1 MKFVWA
7 AELLNRRRIVKMP
20 HTQDSKFKR
29 LFNNNTMYK
38 YDGLLIHQDYDD
50 DGALEVV
57 EADGVRSLHFGSLP
71 RQSSMLLSDP
81 HKLYLE
87 YAKTMS
93 TWMLFKET
101 LNDDALLIGL
111 GGGSLAKYL
120 LHQFPDCQLK
130 VVEYRKSVVKIARS
144 HFDLPFDDAR
154 LKVIVDDGAEYV
166 RKRLDS
172 ERELYSLIMV
182 DAFDATGMAEAIC
195 NFEFFERCQTLL
207 KKDGILVINCWGGV
221 RRPQFQKIALW
232 LGRLF
237 NWKLLFVPVAGRG
250 NIIGL
255 AFNEKIPTYRLKDLR
270 TRAIVLEQLH
280 QIEFTRFLKD
290 LVKHNASVLQNI
302 IYK

>member
-111 GGGSLAKYL
+111 GGGSVCCIFATITLGYSGVIGIVFNTTFGSGIAANST
-120 LHQFPDCQLK
+120 
-130 VVEYRKSVVKIARS
+130 KSV
-144 HFDLPFDDAR
+144 
-154 LKVIVDDGAEYV
+154 
-166 RKRLDS
+166 
-172 ERELYSLIMV
+172 
-182 DAFDATGMAEAIC
+182 
-195 NFEFFERCQTLL
+195 
-207 KKDGILVINCWGGV
+207 GG
-221 RRPQFQKIALW
+221 
-232 LGRLF
+232 
-237 NWKLLFVPVAGRG
+237 
-250 NIIGL
+250 
-255 AFNEKIPTYRLKDLR
+255 
-270 TRAIVLEQLH
+270 
-280 QIEFTRFLKD
+280 
-290 LVKHNASVLQNI
+290 
-302 IYK
+302 

>member
-1 MKFVWA
+1 
-7 AELLNRRRIVKMP
+7 
-20 HTQDSKFKR
+20 
-29 LFNNNTMYK
+29 MYK

-57 EADGVRSLHFGSLP
+57 EVDGVRSLHFGSLP
-71 RQSSMLLSDP
+71 RQSSMLLSEP
-81 HKLYLE
+81 NQLYLE
-87 YAKTMS
+87 YARTMTS
-93 TWMLFKET
+93 WMLFKET
-101 LNDDALLIGL
+101 LIDDALLIGL
-111 GGGSLAKYL
+111 GGGSLAKHL
-120 LHQFPDCQLK
+120 LHQFPHCQVK

-144 HFDLPFDDAR
+144 HFGLPLDSR
-154 LKVIVDDGAEYV
+154 LKVVVDDGAEYV

-195 NFEFFERCQTLL
+195 NFEFFKHCHALL
-207 KKDGILVINCWGGV
+207 KKDGMLVINCWGGV

-255 AFNEKIPTYRLKDLR
+255 AFHEKTPTYALKDLR

-302 IYK
+302 IYKSITPP